1 MLLSENNRNPQNQN
15 ILKKKKNSTVFMQI
29 GFILGLSLIADFKI
43 QKCNFLSLSPRSS
56 GTGGL
61 GWRLTRAANPSH
73 L

>member
-1 MLLSENNRNPQNQN
+1 
-15 ILKKKKNSTVFMQI
+15 MQI

-61 GWRLTRAANPSH
+61 GWVWHEQPTLH
-73 L
+73 ICDL